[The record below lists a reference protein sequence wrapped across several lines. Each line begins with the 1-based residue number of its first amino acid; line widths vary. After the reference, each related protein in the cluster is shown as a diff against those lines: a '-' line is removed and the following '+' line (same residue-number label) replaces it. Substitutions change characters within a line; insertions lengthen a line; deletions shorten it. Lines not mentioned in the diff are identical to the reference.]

1 MAQLNEFVTKNKEK
15 VTVLLFWAKWYLESA
30 KLKEKMEEMQ
40 TNMAHVLFVWCDVD
54 VDKEIVLNYKIS
66 KVPVI
71 LLIDPASNDV

>member
-54 VDKEIVLNYKIS
+54 VDKEMVRKRAIIEAALAKAKARQKS
-66 KVPVI
+66 
-71 LLIDPASNDV
+71 